1 MIQKNK
7 ERIIWEVTG
16 TNTPLLSTQLKL
28 INKTR
33 GETLNDSL
41 ILSLASDSAR
51 LKKDDISLS
60 PPKKRKTEKLLNNGT
75 HFQIMFTVN

>member
-7 ERIIWEVTG
+7 ERIIWEVTR
-16 TNTPLLSTQLKL
+16 TNTSLLSTQLKL

-41 ILSLASDSAR
+41 ILALANDSAR
-51 LKKDDISLS
+51 LKKGYISLS
-60 PPKKRKTEKLLNNGT
+60 LLKKRKT
-75 HFQIMFTVN
+75 

>member
-7 ERIIWEVTG
+7 ERIIWEVTR
-16 TNTPLLSTQLKL
+16 TNTSFLSTQLKL

-41 ILSLASDSAR
+41 ILALANDSAR
-51 LKKDDISLS
+51 LKKDYISLS
-60 PPKKRKTEKLLNNGT
+60 LLKKRKT
-75 HFQIMFTVN
+75 

>member
-7 ERIIWEVTG
+7 ERIIWEVTR
-16 TNTPLLSTQLKL
+16 TNTSLLSTQLKL

-41 ILSLASDSAR
+41 IQALANDSAR
-51 LKKDDISLS
+51 LKKDYISLS
-60 PPKKRKTEKLLNNGT
+60 LLKKRKT
-75 HFQIMFTVN
+75 

>member
-7 ERIIWEVTG
+7 ERIIWEVTR
-16 TNTPLLSTQLKL
+16 TNTSLLSTQLKL

-41 ILSLASDSAR
+41 ILALANDSAR
-51 LKKDDISLS
+51 LKKDYISLS
-60 PPKKRKTEKLLNNGT
+60 LLKKRKT
-75 HFQIMFTVN
+75 